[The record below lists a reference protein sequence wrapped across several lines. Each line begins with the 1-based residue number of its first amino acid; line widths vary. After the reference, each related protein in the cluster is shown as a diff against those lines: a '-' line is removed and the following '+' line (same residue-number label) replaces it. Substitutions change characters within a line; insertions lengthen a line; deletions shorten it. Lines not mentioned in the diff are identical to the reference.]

1 MSVKSKRAPSMQKTY
16 IWNPAIF
23 SCENVKYVGS
33 IIYDLVIKDDEN
45 IEETKTVSTKSTSTK
60 AIPAKSYST
69 NFYILLAVLF
79 NYYNID
85 NF

>member
-1 MSVKSKRAPSMQKTY
+1 MQKTY
-16 IWNPAIF
+16 IWNPATF

-79 NYYNID
+79 NY
-85 NF
+85 